1 LVNVISKGYAMF
13 TVLHACMIN
22 CNQDI

>member
-1 LVNVISKGYAMF
+1 MF